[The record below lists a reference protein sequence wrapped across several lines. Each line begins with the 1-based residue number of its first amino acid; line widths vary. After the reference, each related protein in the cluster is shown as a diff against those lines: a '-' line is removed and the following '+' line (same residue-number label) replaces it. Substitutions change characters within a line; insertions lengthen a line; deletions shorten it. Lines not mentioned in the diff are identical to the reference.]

1 MTRGGSAASTNRRS
15 GRDMSKGKILGNVIF
30 ALIYLSI
37 ATVGVLYLSGYIYL
51 LLNKQTPSG
60 VGPLTWYSYWHY
72 YGDHPEV
79 AKKLKTAAALAA
91 TVCYL
96 IPTIIVLASLRSRRE
111 LHGSARFAT
120 AAEIQKSP
128 LNGSKGIVVG
138 KVANRYLIFEGQQ
151 FVALAA
157 PTRSGK
163 GVGFVIPN
171 LLQFEDSVVLLDIKQ
186 ENFDITA
193 GYRKANGQEVYL
205 FNPFAEDFRTQRF
218 NMLGYVSDD
227 PKYRVSD
234 VQSIAQALYPDPVNG
249 KDPFFDQAAR
259 NVFLGLVLYLCETPS
274 LPRTIGE
281 LLRQSSG
288 KGRPVKE
295 YLQSLINARNFSE
308 VEEWEDV
315 LDGDG
320 VPKVDKTSG
329 EIKRRKVKVLVPRV
343 WEEGDVGEPPLSE
356 HCIDA
361 LNRFLAT
368 SDNTLTSILA
378 SLNAPL
384 SIWANPIVDAATS
397 ANDFDLRDVR
407 KRRMT
412 IYVGITPDHLAES
425 ALLINVFFT
434 LLINLNTKE
443 LPKQNPALKHQCL
456 LLMDEFT
463 AIGKVGIIASA
474 VSYMA
479 GYNLR
484 LAPVIQSVA
493 QLAAVYGKEHSR
505 TLMTNHALQIMFA
518 PREQTDANEYSEMLG
533 TFTEKN
539 KSSSRALG
547 KGGGS
552 ESTSDQ
558 RRALMLPQ
566 ELKEIGQWKQ
576 IIMLENVKP
585 ILCDKIRYFDDP
597 VFTDRLLPPPAVPL
611 LDLDL
616 HQAIVE
622 SRMREVGEQD
632 VAGGV
637 DLGKLAIN
645 LGLISE
651 LSDEGEASPEQVEQA
666 VNQLF
671 SCFGADEWRAE
682 EELEEDGSGDAEA
695 NVVASGDD
703 DDAGDEGGGDWQES
717 DGSVDSE
724 LPVDDSELNLV
735 EEFTD
740 DSISEAAT
748 GIVSDLASMDTI
760 VSAPPGGIEVDLSIL
775 DDDDDDPFAALAE
788 ADAPP
793 VDGLL
798 QDDEIVDLARL
809 DE

>member
-1 MTRGGSAASTNRRS
+1 MTH
-15 GRDMSKGKILGNVIF
+15 GKLVGNILF
-30 ALIYLSI
+30 ALICLCI
-37 ATVGVLYLSGYIYL
+37 ATVGALYLSGYIYL
-51 LLNKQTPSG
+51 LLNKQTPSS
-60 VGPLTWYSYWHY
+60 VGPWTWYSYWHY
-72 YGDHPEV
+72 YGGHPGV
-79 AKKLKTAAALAA
+79 ARKLKTAAALAA
-91 TVCYL
+91 AVCYVA
-96 IPTIIVLASLRSRRE
+96 PTILVLASLRRGRE
-111 LHGSARFAT
+111 LHGSARFAS
-120 AAEIQKSP
+120 AAEIQKSA

-138 KVANRYLIFEGQQ
+138 RHGKRYLIFEGQQ

-163 GVGFVIPN
+163 GVGFVVPN
-171 LLQFEDSVVLLDIKQ
+171 LLQFEDSVVVLDIKQ

-193 GYRKANGQEVYL
+193 GYRKANGQEIYL
-205 FNPFAEDFRTQRF
+205 FNPFAEDFRSHRY
-218 NMLGYVSDD
+218 NMLGYVSND

-234 VQSIAQALYPDPVNG
+234 VQSIAQALYPDPANG

-259 NVFLGLVLYLCETPS
+259 NLFLGLVLYLCETPA

-288 KGRPVKE
+288 KGKPVKE
-295 YLQSLINARNFSE
+295 HLQGLINARNFSE
-308 VEEWEDV
+308 QEEWEDV

-320 VPKVDKTSG
+320 IAKINKETG
-329 EIKRRKVKVLVPRV
+329 EVKRKKVKVLVPKV
-343 WEEGDVGEPPLSE
+343 WQQSDDGDPPLTD

-425 ALLINVFFT
+425 SLLINVFFSQ
-434 LLINLNTKE
+434 LVNLNTKE

-493 QLAAVYGKEHSR
+493 QLAATYGKDTAR
-505 TLMTNHALQIMFA
+505 TLMTNHALQIMYA

-539 KSSSRALG
+539 KSKSRSLG

-585 ILCDKIRYFDDP
+585 ILCEKIRYFDDP
-597 VFTDRLLPPPAVPL
+597 VFTDRIMDAPPVPL

-616 HQAIVE
+616 HQAIIEARTREIDE
-622 SRMREVGEQD
+622 SD
-632 VAGGV
+632 IAGGV
-637 DLGKLAIN
+637 DLGRLAIN
-645 LGLISE
+645 LGVISD

-666 VNQLF
+666 VNELF
-671 SCFGADEWRAE
+671 SCFGVADWRTSGEDGEDREEPEVSEVDPAADEDA
-682 EELEEDGSGDAEA
+682 AEA
-695 NVVASGDD
+695 AGMEAAWHSDSGELSIVEPIELTEGDD
-703 DDAGDEGGGDWQES
+703 TGRALDRWAEPDTFSAERRASDDD
-717 DGSVDSE
+717 
-724 LPVDDSELNLV
+724 LP
-735 EEFTD
+735 
-740 DSISEAAT
+740 
-748 GIVSDLASMDTI
+748 
-760 VSAPPGGIEVDLSIL
+760 EVDLSIL
-775 DDDDDDPFAALAE
+775 DDADVLALDGLPGGDE
-788 ADAPP
+788 PP
-793 VDGLL
+793 ADGLL
-798 QDDEIVDLARL
+798 YGDAAIDLSKL
-809 DE
+809 DT

>member
-1 MTRGGSAASTNRRS
+1 MST
-15 GRDMSKGKILGNVIF
+15 GKLVANVVF
-30 ALIYLSI
+30 ALFCLAV
-37 ATVGVLYLSGYIYL
+37 ATVGALYLAGYIYI
-51 LLNKQTPSG
+51 LLNKKAPTG
-60 VGPLTWYSYWHY
+60 VSPWTWYSYWHY
-72 YGDHPEV
+72 YGGHPVV
-79 AKKLKTAAALAA
+79 ATKLKVSAALAA
-91 TVCYL
+91 IVCYL
-96 IPTIIVLASLRSRRE
+96 VPTVIVLTSLRRRRE
-111 LHGSARFAT
+111 LHGSARFAS
-120 AAEIQKSP
+120 AAEIQKSA
-128 LNGSKGIVVG
+128 LNGSNGIVVG
-138 KVANRYLIFEGQQ
+138 RHGKRYLIFEGQQ

-163 GVGFVIPN
+163 GVGFVVPN
-171 LLQFEDSVVLLDIKQ
+171 LLQFQDSVVVLDIKQ

-193 GYRKANGQEVYL
+193 GYRKVNGHDIFL
-205 FNPFAEDFRTQRF
+205 FNPFAEDFRSHRY

-227 PKYRVSD
+227 AKYRVSD
-234 VQSIAQALYPDPVNG
+234 VQSIAQALYPDPANG

-259 NVFLGLVLYLCETPS
+259 NLFLGLVLYLCETPM

-288 KGRPVKE
+288 KGKPVKE
-295 YLQSLINARNFSE
+295 YLQGLINARNFTE
-308 VEEWEDV
+308 QEEWEDV

-320 VPKVDKTSG
+320 IAKIDKDTG
-329 EIKRRKVKVLVPRV
+329 EVKRRKVKVLVPRV
-343 WEEGDVGEPPLSE
+343 ASDDDQRDPMLSD
-356 HCIDA
+356 HCVDA

-425 ALLINVFFT
+425 ALLINVFFSQ
-434 LLINLNTKE
+434 LVNLNTKE

-493 QLAAVYGKEHSR
+493 QLSATYGKDSAR
-505 TLMTNHALQIMFA
+505 TLMTNHALQIMYA

-539 KSSSRALG
+539 KSKSRSLG

-597 VFTDRLLPPPAVPL
+597 VFTERVLEAPPIPL

-622 SRMREVGEQD
+622 ARTRELVEDD

-645 LGLISE
+645 LGVISE
-651 LSDEGEASPEQVEQA
+651 LSSDGEATEEQVQQA
-666 VNQLF
+666 VNELF
-671 SCFGADEWRAE
+671 SCFGAEQWQPADEDEASAE
-682 EELEEDGSGDAEA
+682 TESASPDANEEGSSEQAA
-695 NVVASGDD
+695 VSGRST
-703 DDAGDEGGGDWQES
+703 DEGEPVNMVEPVDWSVVDSKRES
-717 DGSVDSE
+717 DSSA
-724 LPVDDSELNLV
+724 V
-735 EEFTD
+735 E
-740 DSISEAAT
+740 
-748 GIVSDLASMDTI
+748 DTI
-760 VSAPPGGIEVDLSIL
+760 VSDQSNFYAPETVDLSIL
-775 DDDDDDPFAALAE
+775 NDDEDVLPASFGD
-788 ADAPP
+788 DAPP
-793 VDGLL
+793 SDGLL
-798 QDDEIVDLARL
+798 QGESDIDLNML
-809 DE
+809 DG